1 MKAALLRFVLLIAA
15 IVVLPLV
22 VRPVVASEIWIFAI
36 AGMALNLIFGYTG
49 MLSFGQATF
58 FGLAAYT
65 AGLMMIHWHAP
76 LLVVLAAGT
85 VVGALAAAAIGY
97 VCIQRVGTYF
107 IMLTFGFNQMFFFIA
122 YKWTAVTGGD
132 DGLPGIP
139 RPPLA
144 LGPLAIRLDSS
155 LRYYVF
161 VAAVFLLAFYAMKRI
176 VDSPLGVI
184 FQSIRENPVRAAA
197 VGYDVKRYKWIAFTI
212 AGGFTGFAGVLYSM
226 MFGIVP
232 LESISWIISGDIV
245 FMVLI
250 GGIGNL
256 YGPLLG
262 AAAFK
267 WLSEAISVVWERW
280 PLILGV
286 ALVLVVLFL
295 RGGLVEAFTRL
306 RDAAGGPRAGRA
318 PGRGGLRAADRPGA
332 LHGHRGAAA
341 GRHLQSLDGHGHRPR
356 ERLVR
361 QRHRRSWL
369 DQRGV
374 GRGGRD
380 PDSPVHRR
388 HPRPAAGDARAL
400 RHRRR
405 RLHRHLTARDVS
417 DPKAVERLLS
427 DLPAPKRHVGKAHQ
441 PAVVRPPAQS
451 LPARPPGA
459 RDLPQP
465 EVQLRLRLQR

>member
-1 MKAALLRFVLLIAA
+1 MSRLWSRNEAVLRFVLLLAA
-15 IVVLPLV
+15 IVVLPLL

-36 AGMALNLIFGYTG
+36 AAMALNLIFGYTG

-65 AGLMMIHWHAP
+65 AGLMMIHWQAP
-76 LLVVLAAGT
+76 LLAVLAAGT
-85 VVGALAAAAIGY
+85 LVGALAAAVLGY

-122 YKWTAVTGGD
+122 YKWTSVTGGD

-144 LGPLAIRLDSS
+144 LGPASIRLDSS

-184 FQSIRENPVRAAA
+184 FQSIRENPGRAAA

-212 AGGFTGFAGVLYSM
+212 AGGFTGSAGVLYSM

-232 LESISWIISGDIV
+232 LESMSWIISGDIV

-306 RDAAGGPRAGRA
+306 RDAVGGPRARRE
-318 PGRGGLRAADRPGA
+318 PGERVAVGVTAE
-332 LHGHRGAAA
+332 
-341 GRHLQSLDGHGHRPR
+341 R
-356 ERLVR
+356 ETG
-361 QRHRRSWL
+361 W
-369 DQRGV
+369 
-374 GRGGRD
+374 
-380 PDSPVHRR
+380 
-388 HPRPAAGDARAL
+388 
-400 RHRRR
+400 
-405 RLHRHLTARDVS
+405 
-417 DPKAVERLLS
+417 
-427 DLPAPKRHVGKAHQ
+427 
-441 PAVVRPPAQS
+441 
-451 LPARPPGA
+451 
-459 RDLPQP
+459 
-465 EVQLRLRLQR
+465 

>member
-1 MKAALLRFVLLIAA
+1 MFHGPRGALLRLALLIAA
-15 IVVLPLV
+15 IVLLPLF

-36 AGMALNLIFGYTG
+36 AAMALNLIFGYTG

-58 FGLAAYT
+58 FGLGAYT
-65 AGLMMIHWHAP
+65 AGLMMIRWHAP
-76 LLVVLAAGT
+76 LLAVLAGGT
-85 VVGALAAAAIGY
+85 LVGALGAAAVGY

-107 IMLTFGFNQMFFFIA
+107 IMLTFGFNQMFYFIA

-139 RPPLA
+139 RPPLSV
-144 LGPLAIRLDSS
+144 GPLSIPLESS
-155 LRYYVF
+155 TRYYVF
-161 VAAVFLLAFYAMKRI
+161 VATTFLLAFYAMKRI

-197 VGYDVKRYKWIAFTI
+197 IGYDVKRFKWIAFTI
-212 AGGFTGFAGVLYSM
+212 AGAFTGCAGVLYSM

-232 LESISWIISGDIV
+232 LESISWIVSGDIV

-306 RDAAGGPRAGRA
+306 RDAFGG
-318 PGRGGLRAADRPGA
+318 
-332 LHGHRGAAA
+332 
-341 GRHLQSLDGHGHRPR
+341 
-356 ERLVR
+356 
-361 QRHRRSWL
+361 
-369 DQRGV
+369 
-374 GRGGRD
+374 
-380 PDSPVHRR
+380 
-388 HPRPAAGDARAL
+388 
-400 RHRRR
+400 
-405 RLHRHLTARDVS
+405 
-417 DPKAVERLLS
+417 
-427 DLPAPKRHVGKAHQ
+427 
-441 PAVVRPPAQS
+441 
-451 LPARPPGA
+451 PGA
-459 RDLPQP
+459 RREPGETLPQRGRAESEATP
-465 EVQLRLRLQR
+465 

>member
-1 MKAALLRFVLLIAA
+1 MRRVALIRFVLLVAA
-15 IVVLPLV
+15 IVVLPFC
-22 VRPVVASEIWIFAI
+22 VRPVVASEICIFAI
-36 AGMALNLIFGYTG
+36 AAMALNLIFGYTG

-76 LLVVLAAGT
+76 LLAVLAAGT
-85 VVGALAAAAIGY
+85 LVGGVAAALIGY

-107 IMLTFGFNQMFFFIA
+107 IMLTFGFNQMLYFIA

-139 RPPLA
+139 RPPFA
-144 LGPLAIRLDSS
+144 VGPLSISLDSS
-155 LRYYVF
+155 LRYYGF
-161 VAAVFLLAFYAMKRI
+161 VAVSFLLAFYAMKRI

-184 FQSIRENPVRAAA
+184 FRAIRENPGRAAA
-197 VGYDVKRYKWIAFTI
+197 VGYDVKRYKWLAFTI
-212 AGGFTGFAGVLYSM
+212 AGAFTGGAGVLYSM

-295 RGGLVEAFTRL
+295 RGGLVEAFTRV
-306 RDAAGGPRAGRA
+306 RDIVAGGGPR
-318 PGRGGLRAADRPGA
+318 PEPDEPVSVPDAAES
-332 LHGHRGAAA
+332 
-341 GRHLQSLDGHGHRPR
+341 Q
-356 ERLVR
+356 
-361 QRHRRSWL
+361 
-369 DQRGV
+369 
-374 GRGGRD
+374 
-380 PDSPVHRR
+380 
-388 HPRPAAGDARAL
+388 
-400 RHRRR
+400 
-405 RLHRHLTARDVS
+405 
-417 DPKAVERLLS
+417 
-427 DLPAPKRHVGKAHQ
+427 
-441 PAVVRPPAQS
+441 
-451 LPARPPGA
+451 ARP
-459 RDLPQP
+459 
-465 EVQLRLRLQR
+465 

>member
-1 MKAALLRFVLLIAA
+1 LRRVALIRFVLLVAA
-15 IVVLPLV
+15 IVVLPFC
-22 VRPVVASEIWIFAI
+22 VRPVVASEICIFAI
-36 AGMALNLIFGYTG
+36 AAMALNLIFGYTG

-76 LLVVLAAGT
+76 LLAVLAAGT
-85 VVGALAAAAIGY
+85 LVGGVAAALIGY

-107 IMLTFGFNQMFFFIA
+107 IMLTFGFNQMLYFIA

-139 RPPLA
+139 RPPFA
-144 LGPLAIRLDSS
+144 VGPLSISLDSS
-155 LRYYVF
+155 LRYYGF
-161 VAAVFLLAFYAMKRI
+161 VAVSFLLAFYAMKRI

-184 FQSIRENPVRAAA
+184 FRAIRENPGRAAA
-197 VGYDVKRYKWIAFTI
+197 VGYDVKRYKWLAFTI
-212 AGGFTGFAGVLYSM
+212 AGAFTGGAGVLYSM

-295 RGGLVEAFTRL
+295 RGGLVEAFTRV
-306 RDAAGGPRAGRA
+306 RDIVAGGGPR
-318 PGRGGLRAADRPGA
+318 PEPDEPVSVPDAAES
-332 LHGHRGAAA
+332 
-341 GRHLQSLDGHGHRPR
+341 Q
-356 ERLVR
+356 
-361 QRHRRSWL
+361 
-369 DQRGV
+369 
-374 GRGGRD
+374 
-380 PDSPVHRR
+380 
-388 HPRPAAGDARAL
+388 
-400 RHRRR
+400 
-405 RLHRHLTARDVS
+405 
-417 DPKAVERLLS
+417 
-427 DLPAPKRHVGKAHQ
+427 
-441 PAVVRPPAQS
+441 
-451 LPARPPGA
+451 ARP
-459 RDLPQP
+459 
-465 EVQLRLRLQR
+465 

>member
-1 MKAALLRFVLLIAA
+1 MRRVALIRFVLLVAA
-15 IVVLPLV
+15 IVVLPFC
-22 VRPVVASEIWIFAI
+22 VRPVVASEICIFAI
-36 AGMALNLIFGYTG
+36 AAMALNLIFGYTG

-76 LLVVLAAGT
+76 LLAVLAAGT
-85 VVGALAAAAIGY
+85 LVGGVAAALIGY

-107 IMLTFGFNQMFFFIA
+107 IMLTFGFNQMLYFIA

-139 RPPLA
+139 RPPFA
-144 LGPLAIRLDSS
+144 VGPLSISLDSS
-155 LRYYVF
+155 LRYYGF
-161 VAAVFLLAFYAMKRI
+161 VAVIFLLAFYAMKRI

-184 FQSIRENPVRAAA
+184 FRAIRENPGRAAA
-197 VGYDVKRYKWIAFTI
+197 VGYDVKRYKWLAFTI
-212 AGGFTGFAGVLYSM
+212 AGAFTGGAGVLYSM

-295 RGGLVEAFTRL
+295 RGGLVEAFTRV
-306 RDAAGGPRAGRA
+306 RDIVAGGGPR
-318 PGRGGLRAADRPGA
+318 PEPDEPVSVPDAAES
-332 LHGHRGAAA
+332 
-341 GRHLQSLDGHGHRPR
+341 Q
-356 ERLVR
+356 
-361 QRHRRSWL
+361 
-369 DQRGV
+369 
-374 GRGGRD
+374 
-380 PDSPVHRR
+380 
-388 HPRPAAGDARAL
+388 
-400 RHRRR
+400 
-405 RLHRHLTARDVS
+405 
-417 DPKAVERLLS
+417 
-427 DLPAPKRHVGKAHQ
+427 
-441 PAVVRPPAQS
+441 
-451 LPARPPGA
+451 ARP
-459 RDLPQP
+459 
-465 EVQLRLRLQR
+465 

>member
-1 MKAALLRFVLLIAA
+1 VIPRRPRIRAGARFALLLAALVA
-15 IVVLPLV
+15 LPLL
-22 VRPVVASEIWIFAI
+22 VRPVVAAEIWIFAI

-65 AGLMMIHWHAP
+65 AGLMMIHWQAP
-76 LLVVLAAGT
+76 LLAVLAAGT
-85 VVGALAAAAIGY
+85 LVGALAAAAIGY
-97 VCIQRVGTYF
+97 VCIQRVGVYF
-107 IMLTFGFNQMFFFIA
+107 IMLTFGFNQMLFFIA
-122 YKWTAVTGGD
+122 YKWTSLTGGD

-144 LGPLAIRLDSS
+144 VGPLGIGLDSS

-184 FQSIRENPVRAAA
+184 FRSIRENPVRAAA
-197 VGYDVKRYKWIAFTI
+197 VGYDVKRYKWLAFTI
-212 AGGFTGFAGVLYSM
+212 AGGFTGCAGVLYSM

-250 GGIGNL
+250 GGVGNL

-295 RGGLVEAFTRL
+295 RGGLVEAFARV
-306 RDAAGGPRAGRA
+306 RDAVAGGGRREPDERA
-318 PGRGGLRAADRPGA
+318 PAGVTAGGETGR
-332 LHGHRGAAA
+332 
-341 GRHLQSLDGHGHRPR
+341 
-356 ERLVR
+356 
-361 QRHRRSWL
+361 
-369 DQRGV
+369 
-374 GRGGRD
+374 
-380 PDSPVHRR
+380 
-388 HPRPAAGDARAL
+388 
-400 RHRRR
+400 
-405 RLHRHLTARDVS
+405 
-417 DPKAVERLLS
+417 
-427 DLPAPKRHVGKAHQ
+427 
-441 PAVVRPPAQS
+441 
-451 LPARPPGA
+451 
-459 RDLPQP
+459 
-465 EVQLRLRLQR
+465 